1 MQGVCLGE
9 YDKKTRANPALRG
22 IVVTPRDRIN
32 PAQMKDKHVL
42 IVDDHA
48 LFRTGLKM
56 ILSQVG
62 QARGISEANSIK
74 EAFDFSESGVD
85 VILLDI
91 HMPGLNGIDGIKPIR
106 DRFTKVP
113 VIILSASSD
122 PSAMLEARNLGAR
135 GFLNK
140 AANAENMVSSI
151 TQVLEGGHCFPDEVE
166 TAEPNTEPSLSNT
179 LTPRQIEV
187 LIHLCEGKPNKL
199 IARELE
205 MSENTVRVHVSAIL
219 AALGASNRTEA
230 ILIAQQ
236 QGITA

>member
-1 MQGVCLGE
+1 
-9 YDKKTRANPALRG
+9 
-22 IVVTPRDRIN
+22 
-32 PAQMKDKHVL
+32 MKEKHVL

-56 ILSQVG
+56 ILMQVG
-62 QARGISEANSIK
+62 GARGISEASSIK
-74 EAFDFSESGVD
+74 EAFDFNESGVD
-85 VILLDI
+85 VVLLDI
-91 HMPGLNGIDGIKPIR
+91 HMPGLNGIDGIKPMR
-106 DRFTKVP
+106 DRFNGIP
-113 VIILSASSD
+113 IIILSASSD
-122 PSAMLEARNLGAR
+122 PSTMVDAKKLGAS

-140 AANAENMVSSI
+140 STQAEPMVEAI
-151 TQVLEGGHCFPDEVE
+151 TKVLNGKTCFPDDLDSMESTGE
-166 TAEPNTEPSLSNT
+166 QTLSNN

-199 IARELE
+199 IARELD

-230 ILIAQQ
+230 MLIAQQ

>member
-1 MQGVCLGE
+1 
-9 YDKKTRANPALRG
+9 
-22 IVVTPRDRIN
+22 
-32 PAQMKDKHVL
+32 MKEKHVL

-56 ILSQVG
+56 ILMQVG
-62 QARGISEANSIK
+62 GARGISEASSIK
-74 EAFDFSESGVD
+74 EAFDFNESGVD
-85 VILLDI
+85 VVLLDI
-91 HMPGLNGIDGIKPIR
+91 HMPGLNGIDGIKPMR
-106 DRFTKVP
+106 DRFNGIP
-113 VIILSASSD
+113 IIILSASSD
-122 PSAMLEARNLGAR
+122 PSTMVDAKNLGAS

-140 AANAENMVSSI
+140 STQAEPMVEAI
-151 TQVLEGGHCFPDEVE
+151 TKVLNGKTCFPDDLDSMESTSE
-166 TAEPNTEPSLSNT
+166 QTLSNN

-199 IARELE
+199 IARELD

-230 ILIAQQ
+230 MLIAQQ

>member
-1 MQGVCLGE
+1 
-9 YDKKTRANPALRG
+9 
-22 IVVTPRDRIN
+22 
-32 PAQMKDKHVL
+32 MKEKHVL

-56 ILSQVG
+56 ILMQVG
-62 QARGISEANSIK
+62 GARGISEASSIK
-74 EAFDFSESGVD
+74 EAFDFNESGVD
-85 VILLDI
+85 VVLLDI
-91 HMPGLNGIDGIKPIR
+91 HMPGLNGIDGIKPMR
-106 DRFTKVP
+106 DRFNGIP
-113 VIILSASSD
+113 IIILSASSD
-122 PSAMLEARNLGAR
+122 PSTMVDAKNLGAS

-140 AANAENMVSSI
+140 STQAEPMVEAI
-151 TQVLEGGHCFPDEVE
+151 TKVLNGKTCFPDDLDSMESTGE
-166 TAEPNTEPSLSNT
+166 QTLSNN

-199 IARELE
+199 IARELD

-230 ILIAQQ
+230 MLIAQQ